1 MRFEAVGRVILACQ
15 QAGILKVGFITEPP
29 QAGRLAVIDRLVCL
43 EGNRTMSMNVGNAS
57 GEGEVMVEMNTTPL
71 IDVMLVLLTL
81 LIITLPIQTHAVK
94 LDMPTPN
101 PTAADRHSGV
111 GGTGRGLRRHRSPGT
126 ATAVDRATMDSYFA
140 DAARKDPQPEIHI
153 NPNRLAKY
161 DAVAKVL
168 ADAQRLGATHIGFTG
183 IDQYN

>member
-1 MRFEAVGRVILACQ
+1 
-15 QAGILKVGFITEPP
+15 
-29 QAGRLAVIDRLVCL
+29 
-43 EGNRTMSMNVGNAS
+43 MSMNVGPAS
-57 GEGEVMVEMNTTPL
+57 GEGDVMVEMNTTPL

-101 PTAADRHSGV
+101 ATPPTVIPETVELGV
-111 GGTGRGLRRHRSPGT
+111 DFDGTVTWNGV
-126 ATAVDRATMDSYFA
+126 AVDRATMDSYFE

-161 DAVAKVL
+161 DAVAEVL

>member
-1 MRFEAVGRVILACQ
+1 
-15 QAGILKVGFITEPP
+15 
-29 QAGRLAVIDRLVCL
+29 
-43 EGNRTMSMNVGNAS
+43 MSMNVGNAS

-101 PTAADRHSGV
+101 ATPPTVIPETVELAVDFD
-111 GGTGRGLRRHRSPGT
+111 GTVTWNGQS
-126 ATAVDRATMDSYFA
+126 VDRATMDSYFA
-140 DAARKDPQPEIHI
+140 DAARKDPQPEIHL

-168 ADAQRLGATHIGFTG
+168 ADAQRLGVIHIGFTG